1 MVKTKSDILMCRL
14 LISTIRMLDLLD
26 VPLGGVHSLLQIRLT
41 KGVLLLLDR
50 DVVGLGLGL
59 WLINF
64 WTTWMILSMVPPS
77 LIFLGVPKGWSSV
90 LEI

>member
-1 MVKTKSDILMCRL
+1 MKTRSDILMCRL

-26 VPLGGVHSLLQIRLT
+26 IPLSRVHSLLQIRLT

-64 WTTWMILSMVPPS
+64 
-77 LIFLGVPKGWSSV
+77 
-90 LEI
+90 